1 MSEVDPKRGRAAPGT
16 AKGRGPEG
24 RAAGAAP
31 PSKGRRPA
39 AAERE
44 AGGGGPAGLAL
55 LNWVLLGAAALCIV
69 AGYVLLDRGSITAAP
84 ILLVLG
90 YAVLIPA
97 GLLVGSRPRAPGT
110 EEAP

>member
-1 MSEVDPKRGRAAPGT
+1 MSEVDPKREREARKA
-16 AKGRGPEG
+16 AKGRGREG

-31 PSKGRRPA
+31 RSRGRRPP

-44 AGGGGPAGLAL
+44 AGGGGAAGLEL

-69 AGYVLLDRGSITAAP
+69 VGYVLLDRGSITAAP

-97 GLLVGSRPRAPGT
+97 GLLVGSRPRGPGT
-110 EEAP
+110 EETP